1 MNQPTTESPTT
12 VAQPDK
18 GAALSSSDLL
28 GRIVFLCSE
37 GLTTDGAH
45 HKQWALGE
53 ILKLVDEPKYH
64 DYKRYSVT
72 WASCPNDKLT
82 YPASVA
88 SNREGGT
95 DGNNRG

>member
-1 MNQPTTESPTT
+1 MNQTTAGDGTIPAMPQE
-12 VAQPDK
+12 Q
-18 GAALSSSDLL
+18 AALSSSDLL

-64 DYKRYSVT
+64 DYKR
-72 WASCPNDKLT
+72 WLGDLGIAP
-82 YPASVA
+82 
-88 SNREGGT
+88 
-95 DGNNRG
+95 

>member
-1 MNQPTTESPTT
+1 MTANNDAPNAPQ
-12 VAQPDK
+12 
-18 GAALSSSDLL
+18 AANAVSVGSI

-64 DYKRYSVT
+64 DYKN
-72 WASCPNDKLT
+72 WLGDMGIAP
-82 YPASVA
+82 
-88 SNREGGT
+88 
-95 DGNNRG
+95 